1 MNINIKPPE
10 RRWPTKGKNNN
21 NFLPWSDKGP
31 KNNNI
36 SCFDKKN
43 FYVNCIQIKKSLL
56 KYQKY
61 DLTSF

>member
-36 SCFDKKN
+36 SCLEKKLLWEL
-43 FYVNCIQIKKSLL
+43 FRKSFRKDLYNEQKL
-56 KYQKY
+56 K
-61 DLTSF
+61 